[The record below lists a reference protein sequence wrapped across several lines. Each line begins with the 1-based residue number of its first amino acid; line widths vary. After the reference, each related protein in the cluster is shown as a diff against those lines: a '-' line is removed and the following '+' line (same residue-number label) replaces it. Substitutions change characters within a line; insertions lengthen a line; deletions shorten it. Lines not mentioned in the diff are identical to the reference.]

1 MPFDTRDANRGR
13 GAPKMKLVAGNSN
26 RPLAEAIAGALKLPL
41 CRSVVRR
48 FADMEVFV
56 EVQENM
62 RGEDVYVLHGVLWER
77 FTYLVKAVA
86 EGASALAVK
95 AAADRIRQLLHEQ
108 ALPIAGYQCQVCR
121 RTQRVRYTEESQD
134 TDQLWQHR
142 GGEYE
147 VLATP
152 LTTSMAP

>member
-1 MPFDTRDANRGR
+1 VADTSDVDAAIIARLSSDPTLRALMPDGVFWEVATLNGPTRF
-13 GAPKMKLVAGNSN
+13 
-26 RPLAEAIAGALKLPL
+26 
-41 CRSVVRR
+41 VVVSQL
-48 FADMEVFV
+48 DH
-56 EVQENM
+56 
-62 RGEDVYVLHGVLWER
+62 EDVYVLHGVLWER